1 MSAHQLI
8 TEHLDLWTQAF
19 TQKSTAG
26 RGRNGKVELTG
37 IKKLRELILELAF
50 TGKLVEQ
57 NSNAE
62 SAEVLLARLKDERS
76 ELEKS
81 KKIKKKRKPN
91 ESTNIDN
98 LTALPSNWCWSQLG
112 EIAFKLTDGSH
123 NPPRDAGSG
132 VPMLSSQNVNSGRI
146 DFERPSRYVT
156 FEDYVKEDNR
166 TEARPGDVLLTIV
179 ASLGRSAVVPQ
190 EAPQFVLQRSVAVIS
205 TPMSSEFLAY
215 QFIAP
220 QCLAYYDTHG
230 KGTAQ
235 KGIYLG
241 KLAVMPIA
249 VPPLEEQ
256 HRIVQKVD
264 ELMALCDRLEQ
275 QTSNQ
280 LDAHETLV
288 DTLLGTLTQ
297 SANATELA
305 DSWSRLAEHFD
316 TLFTTEQ
323 SIDKFQQTILQLAVI
338 GRLVEQDAEDE
349 PAINLLT
356 RIHTRK
362 TTLAG
367 DKRIK
372 QPRPLTLLKNSEH
385 SYIAPAHW
393 AWASFQDVADEIST
407 GPFGSIIHKHDYVE
421 GGIPLINPSH
431 MIKGHI
437 KEDLSVSVS
446 LAKAEELSSYR
457 LTNGDIVMARRG
469 EVGRCAA
476 VTDREAG
483 WLCGTGSFVL
493 RFHPAINRQ
502 FILLLFATD
511 TVRNYLTGNS
521 VGTTMTNLNHGIL
534 KKMPVAVP
542 PAEEQY
548 RIVQKVDELMA
559 ICDHLKQ
566 RLTQA
571 SNTRCQLAGAVV
583 EQAIS

>member
-8 TEHLDLWTQAF
+8 TDHLDLWTQAV
-19 TQKSTAG
+19 TKKSTAG
-26 RGRNGKVELTG
+26 RGRSGKIELTG

-50 TGKLVEQ
+50 KGKLVEQ
-57 NSNAE
+57 NPNAE
-62 SAEVLLARLKDERS
+62 SAEVLLARLKDEKL

-98 LTALPSNWCWSQLG
+98 LTDLPGNWCWSQLG

-123 NPPRDAGSG
+123 NPPKDAGSG

-156 FEDYVKEDNR
+156 VEDYVKEDNR

-205 TPMSSEFLAY
+205 TPMSSEFLSY

-275 QTSNQ
+275 HTSDQ
-280 LDAHETLV
+280 LNAHETLV

-305 DSWSRLAEHFD
+305 DNWARLAEHFD

-323 SIDKFQQTILQLAVI
+323 SIGKLKQTILQLAVM
-338 GRLVEQDAEDE
+338 GRLVEQDEGDE
-349 PAINLLT
+349 PAEKMLDQLAEVKRELITQGLLKKERKSEPGNSEDAPYEIPESWSWCSLTDIGELARGKSKHRPRNDPSLYQDGTVPLVQTGDVARASPWITTFSARYNQRGLEQSRLWRPGTLCITIAANIGDTGLLSFDACFPDSVVGFTPFWGDIPPEYFEYFLRTAKQHLEDFAPSTAQKNINLEVLQ
-356 RIHTRK
+356 K
-362 TTLAG
+362 LLV
-367 DKRIK
+367 
-372 QPRPLTLLKNSEH
+372 PLPPVSEM
-385 SYIAPAHW
+385 
-393 AWASFQDVADEIST
+393 
-407 GPFGSIIHKHDYVE
+407 K
-421 GGIPLINPSH
+421 
-431 MIKGHI
+431 
-437 KEDLSVSVS
+437 
-446 LAKAEELSSYR
+446 
-457 LTNGDIVMARRG
+457 
-469 EVGRCAA
+469 
-476 VTDREAG
+476 
-483 WLCGTGSFVL
+483 
-493 RFHPAINRQ
+493 
-502 FILLLFATD
+502 
-511 TVRNYLTGNS
+511 
-521 VGTTMTNLNHGIL
+521 
-534 KKMPVAVP
+534 
-542 PAEEQY
+542 

-559 ICDHLKQ
+559 LCDHLKH

-583 EQAIS
+583 EQAIN